1 MIVIVRDLQRQ
12 RITFFRD
19 LFKVLWTPWKVGK
32 FFAFS
37 RFIASIS
44 SEINR
49 GDKIIHFQKLKKKGY
64 DFGRE
69 NIKSNLFY
77 PIFCI
82 QSLAA
87 YWHHLYPCYRQ
98 HPHHIVGITSA
109 VQCNSL
115 TVNKINSTTLLLQFL
130 NLPTV
135 SHSECQ
141 CSKINQVYDQ
151 ERMLWIAYIRQAL
164 KNWLCRDISW
174 IRAEGGS
181 GIPKLN

>member
-1 MIVIVRDLQRQ
+1 MFVIVRVLRR
-12 RITFFRD
+12 RITFFLGIYSRFYE
-19 LFKVLWTPWKVGK
+19 LREKLANSLHFT
-32 FFAFS
+32 

-49 GDKIIHFQKLKKKGY
+49 ADKIIHFQKWKKGIW
-64 DFGRE
+64 FGRE

-98 HPHHIVGITSA
+98 HPHHIAGITSA

-115 TVNKINSTTLLLQFL
+115 TVNNINSTTLLLQFL

-141 CSKINQVYDQ
+141 CSKINQVYD
-151 ERMLWIAYIRQAL
+151 LDSIADSVFVKMAWVGQILYQNKRSQ
-164 KNWLCRDISW
+164 
-174 IRAEGGS
+174 
-181 GIPKLN
+181 

>member
-1 MIVIVRDLQRQ
+1 MQPIFGLLPMFVIVRVLRR
-12 RITFFRD
+12 RISFFLEIYSRFYE
-19 LFKVLWTPWKVGK
+19 LREKLANSLHFT
-32 FFAFS
+32 

-49 GDKIIHFQKLKKKGY
+49 ADKIIHFQKWKKGY

-87 YWHHLYPCYRQ
+87 YWHHLYPSYRQ
-98 HPHHIVGITSA
+98 HPHHIAGITST
-109 VQCNSL
+109 VQYNSL
-115 TVNKINSTTLLLQFL
+115 TVNNINSTTLLLQFL

-151 ERMLWIAYIRQAL
+151 E
-164 KNWLCRDISW
+164 
-174 IRAEGGS
+174 
-181 GIPKLN
+181 